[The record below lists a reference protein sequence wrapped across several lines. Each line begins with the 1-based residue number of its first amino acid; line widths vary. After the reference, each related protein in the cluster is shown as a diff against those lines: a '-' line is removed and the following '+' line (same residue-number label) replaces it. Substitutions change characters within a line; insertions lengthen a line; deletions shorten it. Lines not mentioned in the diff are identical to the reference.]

1 MEVSGTVFLPLPILF
16 GSGVEFYSDSPAS
29 LSVQIFGSRRRRVR
43 VTNSGFSDMGHIQY
57 YSSEPTTWGRIRC
70 GSGKIDMKNIAKDK
84 DKDMIKDEKKMMKK
98 KRLKLV
104 KGLSRD
110 LSMFSDLG
118 FVLDNHGLDDQ
129 LKGNIISE
137 ATELILGQLQRLKVE
152 EEELKRKR
160 KEENAKQKAA
170 AQMQKK
176 LNCEMS
182 SSSSSSSE
190 SSDSECG
197 EVVDMSSLNCV
208 AALAPPV
215 VIELQPVMQET
226 TSPLPST
233 LTEEANAMDLQSV
246 IPEAHATLTIPS
258 TTNLKVTSTVE
269 EGGITGRCL
278 HHIQQPCFS
287 TQTTTTNCNGGMAGG
302 GTLSVKKVEV
312 CMGGK
317 CKKSGAASLL
327 DEFQRVLG
335 AEASIVGCKCMG
347 KCRDGPNVRILNYSG
362 VQAECLDDSVR
373 VPRNPLCMGVGF
385 EDVGSIVA
393 NFLGKKHKDRGLAA
407 AP

>member
-1 MEVSGTVFLPLPILF
+1 M
-16 GSGVEFYSDSPAS
+16 
-29 LSVQIFGSRRRRVR
+29 Q
-43 VTNSGFSDMGHIQY
+43 
-57 YSSEPTTWGRIRC
+57 
-70 GSGKIDMKNIAKDK
+70 
-84 DKDMIKDEKKMMKK
+84 
-98 KRLKLV
+98 
-104 KGLSRD
+104 
-110 LSMFSDLG
+110 
-118 FVLDNHGLDDQ
+118 
-129 LKGNIISE
+129 E
-137 ATELILGQLQRLKVE
+137 ATELLLGQLQQLKAE

-170 AQMQKK
+170 ARMQKR

-197 EVVDMSSLNCV
+197 EVVDLSSLNCV
-208 AALAPPV
+208 AALAPPI

-226 TSPLPST
+226 SPLPSM
-233 LTEEANAMDLQSV
+233 LTKEANAMELQSV
-246 IPEAHATLTIPS
+246 ISEAHATLIIPS
-258 TTNLKVTSTVE
+258 TTNLKVKSTVE
-269 EGGITGRCL
+269 EGGITGSCL

-302 GTLSVKKVEV
+302 GTLSAKKVEV

-373 VPRNPLCMGVGF
+373 VPSNPLCMGVGF
-385 EDVGSIVA
+385 EDVGLIVA
-393 NFLGKKHKDRGLAA
+393 NFLGEKHKDRGLAA

>member
-1 MEVSGTVFLPLPILF
+1 MCTV
-16 GSGVEFYSDSPAS
+16 
-29 LSVQIFGSRRRRVR
+29 Q
-43 VTNSGFSDMGHIQY
+43 
-57 YSSEPTTWGRIRC
+57 
-70 GSGKIDMKNIAKDK
+70 
-84 DKDMIKDEKKMMKK
+84 
-98 KRLKLV
+98 
-104 KGLSRD
+104 
-110 LSMFSDLG
+110 
-118 FVLDNHGLDDQ
+118 
-129 LKGNIISE
+129 E
-137 ATELILGQLQRLKVE
+137 ATELLLGQLQQLKAE

-170 AQMQKK
+170 ARMQKK

-208 AALAPPV
+208 AALAPPA

-226 TSPLPST
+226 TSPLPSM
-233 LTEEANAMDLQSV
+233 LTEEANAMELQSV
-246 IPEAHATLTIPS
+246 IPEAHATLTVPS

-269 EGGITGRCL
+269 EGGITGHCL

-287 TQTTTTNCNGGMAGG
+287 TQTTTTTNCNGGMAGG

-317 CKKSGAASLL
+317 CRKSGAASLL

-335 AEASIVGCKCMG
+335 AEAYIVGCKCMG

-373 VPRNPLCMGVGF
+373 VPSNPLCMGVGF

-393 NFLGKKHKDRGLAA
+393 NILGEKHKDRGLAA

>member
-1 MEVSGTVFLPLPILF
+1 MEVSGTVFLPLPSLF

-57 YSSEPTTWGRIRC
+57 YPSEPTTRGRIRC

-104 KGLSRD
+104 KSLSRD

-129 LKGNIISE
+129 FKGNIISE
-137 ATELILGQLQRLKVE
+137 ATELLLGQLQQLKAE

-170 AQMQKK
+170 ARMQKNSTVK
-176 LNCEMS
+176 CHLLVLRLLNQAT
-182 SSSSSSSE
+182 
-190 SSDSECG
+190 
-197 EVVDMSSLNCV
+197 VN
-208 AALAPPV
+208 
-215 VIELQPVMQET
+215 ET

-233 LTEEANAMDLQSV
+233 LTEEANAMELQSV
-246 IPEAHATLTIPS
+246 IPEEAHATLTIPS
-258 TTNLKVTSTVE
+258 TTNLK
-269 EGGITGRCL
+269 
-278 HHIQQPCFS
+278 PCFS

-347 KCRDGPNVRILNYSG
+347 KCRGGPNVRILNYSG

-373 VPRNPLCMGVGF
+373 VPSNPLCMGVGF
-385 EDVGSIVA
+385 EDVGSLWPTFWEKNTRIVVW
-393 NFLGKKHKDRGLAA
+393 LLHLRMLDS
-407 AP
+407 